1 MNRISLKAYAK
12 INLGL
17 DVLGTLDNGY
27 HEVRMI
33 MQSIDLFDKV
43 NIVKNRTGN
52 ISIRTNLNFLP
63 VGPDNLA
70 YKAARLIREEFGIT
84 EGVDIDLF
92 KFIPVAAGMAGG
104 STDGAAVLKGM
115 NLLFELGL
123 TEEELMSRG
132 ARLGA
137 DVPYCIMGGTALA
150 EGVGDKLTPLKPC
163 PRCYVVI
170 GKPGISMS
178 TKYVYEHLVLD
189 ENTVHPDIDGIIQS
203 INGDDIYGV
212 ADRLSNVLETVTEK
226 AYPVIGT
233 IKSEMIKQG
242 ALNSIM
248 SGSGPTVFGLFD
260 DYNKAVK
267 CKEALKNSRL
277 TRNSYVVE
285 LI

>member
-115 NLLFELGL
+115 NRLFELGL

-150 EGVGDKLTPLKPC
+150 EGVGDELTPLKPC